1 MEDGS
6 RPVLPINN
14 GGSQEEVGI
23 DDEDWEYVQEEQAEA
38 VALVHSHTVGY
49 GVASPSSS
57 TSTSINT
64 TRASDVEEGAATLA
78 QEEDDGTGSGR
89 RKAIKLLKDLTTVPG
104 KVEDVIVYK
113 LQKLQRKPRVV
124 YLKTVRSPFDYL
136 IICYFLS
143 IFIFLSFSGNFYR
156 FSSPIWRSIW
166 PEALAVGVCLVA
178 GTVLQAV
185 GAGGHL
191 LRAALGPVR
200 VLPVQAQRERP

>member
-38 VALVHSHTVGY
+38 VALVHSHTAGY
-49 GVASPSSS
+49 GVTSPSSS

-64 TRASDVEEGAATLA
+64 TRARDVEEGAATLA

-136 IICYFLS
+136 LFVIFYLSLFSFPFLA
-143 IFIFLSFSGNFYR
+143 IFIFSLRPFGGLFGLKR
-156 FSSPIWRSIW
+156 WRW
-166 PEALAVGVCLVA
+166 GCLVA